1 MNRMSPTETRGTTMG
16 QPLFSRG
23 EAVTVAG
30 KGDGH
35 VTWEDGDQ
43 CGVQMEDPR
52 GGTIGVDKS
61 QVSTR

>member
-1 MNRMSPTETRGTTMG
+1 MSNTR
-16 QPLFSRG
+16 PLFNRG
-23 EAVTVAG
+23 EAVTVEG

-52 GGTIGVDKS
+52 AGTISTPKS
-61 QVSTR
+61 KVSGR